1 MIHNVQEIIHVQIK
15 VNVIMLRV
23 LRTLNVRADIT
34 VITPEYVNILVLTVM
49 EFMMNVLQI
58 SNVLLLMAVV
68 MVFNVYTIQIANLVN
83 IVHQM
88 FVQVKNVPVMK
99 IVVVDNKHAKKEHV
113 LLQVVLKQTTVVK
126 AITVKTI
133 HVKHITANKIL
144 NAMKVIIVGQMGDVI
159 HQVVQLTLI
168 VLKGISAVMRILVHL
183 LVKIVMVIM
192 ELTIVLEFVTM
203 DICVLVK
210 EFVILTDVLQ
220 MINVI

>member
-1 MIHNVQEIIHVQIK
+1 
-15 VNVIMLRV
+15 MLRV

-49 EFMMNVLQI
+49 EFMMNVSQT

-68 MVFNVYTIQIANLVN
+68 MVFNVYTIQIANLAN
-83 IVHQM
+83 IVRQM

-99 IVVVDNKHAKKEHV
+99 IVVVDKHAKKEHV

-144 NAMKVIIVGQMGDVI
+144 NAMKVIIVDQMGDVI

-192 ELTIVLEFVTM
+192 ELTIVLEFVVM

>member
-1 MIHNVQEIIHVQIK
+1 
-15 VNVIMLRV
+15 MLRV

-34 VITPEYVNILVLTVM
+34 VITLEYVNILVLTVM
-49 EFMMNVLQI
+49 EFMMNVSQT
-58 SNVLLLMAVV
+58 SNVLLLMEVV
-68 MVFNVYTIQIANLVN
+68 MVFNVYKIQIVNLAN
-83 IVHQM
+83 IVRQM

-99 IVVVDNKHAKKEHV
+99 IVVVDKHVKKEHV

-144 NAMKVIIVGQMGDVI
+144 NAMKVIIVDQMGDAI

-183 LVKIVMVIM
+183 LLKIVMVIM
-192 ELTIVLEFVTM
+192 ELTIVLEFVVM
-203 DICVLVK
+203 DICVLVR
-210 EFVILTDVLQ
+210 EFAILTDVLQ

>member
-1 MIHNVQEIIHVQIK
+1 
-15 VNVIMLRV
+15 
-23 LRTLNVRADIT
+23 VRADIT
-34 VITPEYVNILVLTVM
+34 VITLEYVNILVLTVM
-49 EFMMNVLQI
+49 EFMMNVSQT
-58 SNVLLLMAVV
+58 SNVLLLMEVV
-68 MVFNVYTIQIANLVN
+68 MVFNVYKIQIVNLAN
-83 IVHQM
+83 IVRQM

-99 IVVVDNKHAKKEHV
+99 IVVVDKHVKKEHV

-144 NAMKVIIVGQMGDVI
+144 NAMKVIIVDQMGDAI

-183 LVKIVMVIM
+183 LLKIVMVIM
-192 ELTIVLEFVTM
+192 ELTIVLEFVVM
-203 DICVLVK
+203 DICVLVR
-210 EFVILTDVLQ
+210 EFAILTDVLQ

>member
-1 MIHNVQEIIHVQIK
+1 
-15 VNVIMLRV
+15 MLRV

-49 EFMMNVLQI
+49 EFMMNVSQT
-58 SNVLLLMAVV
+58 SNVLLLMEVV
-68 MVFNVYTIQIANLVN
+68 MVFNVYKIQIVNLAN
-83 IVHQM
+83 IVRQM

-99 IVVVDNKHAKKEHV
+99 IVVVDKHVKKEHV

-144 NAMKVIIVGQMGDVI
+144 NAMKVIIVDQMGDVI

-183 LVKIVMVIM
+183 LLKIVMVIM
-192 ELTIVLEFVTM
+192 ELTIVLEFVVM

>member
-1 MIHNVQEIIHVQIK
+1 
-15 VNVIMLRV
+15 
-23 LRTLNVRADIT
+23 
-34 VITPEYVNILVLTVM
+34 M
-49 EFMMNVLQI
+49 E
-58 SNVLLLMAVV
+58 VV
-68 MVFNVYTIQIANLVN
+68 MVFNVYKIQIVNLAN
-83 IVHQM
+83 IVRQM

-99 IVVVDNKHAKKEHV
+99 IVVVDKHAKKEHV
-113 LLQVVLKQTTVVK
+113 LLQAVLKQMTVVK

-144 NAMKVIIVGQMGDVI
+144 NAMKVIIVDQMGDVI

-183 LVKIVMVIM
+183 LLKIVMVIM
-192 ELTIVLEFVTM
+192 ELTIVLEFVVM

>member
-1 MIHNVQEIIHVQIK
+1 
-15 VNVIMLRV
+15 MLRV

-49 EFMMNVLQI
+49 EFMMNVSQT

-68 MVFNVYTIQIANLVN
+68 MVFNVYTIQIANLAN
-83 IVHQM
+83 IVRQM

-99 IVVVDNKHAKKEHV
+99 IVVVDKHAKKEHV

-144 NAMKVIIVGQMGDVI
+144 NAMKVIIVDQMGDVI

-183 LVKIVMVIM
+183 LLKIVMVIM
-192 ELTIVLEFVTM
+192 ELTIVLEFVVM